1 MGPLQ
6 VALNNVRRYISVDE
20 NLFYKGV
27 DKHKVEPAL
36 LAQHD
41 HDARPDSTLPR
52 YVFHSGDSLLALTR
66 KHNVRD
72 SVLFLP
78 SGRDLNGI
86 IQMTIAQI
94 VYDNERYFHSDDV
107 IYEKVC
113 ILLSQQLAISL
124 NLSDVAYA
132 YLDGYG

>member
-1 MGPLQ
+1 MIHCL
-6 VALNNVRRYISVDE
+6 ISVDE

-27 DKHKVEPAL
+27 DKHKVDPARL
-36 LAQHD
+36 SQQHESHNTD
-41 HDARPDSTLPR
+41 DASNDSLHPP
-52 YVFHSGDSLLALTR
+52 YPFHSGDSLLALTR